1 MKLALKITF
10 ALTIWTLV
18 ILVVNARIRLAYELD
33 VMDEDMQSDLR
44 MIGRTLAPA
53 LAEAWRAAG
62 DPRVEEVVQ
71 AASASERVVRLRWVD
86 LDAAANAIDAPDLP
100 PEMVSAALTDESVAY
115 GPPPEATRMYAYM
128 ALGVPGTERRA
139 LELMKPLSSLEAFAD
154 RQNRQLVV
162 GLLVIGGCSALVAV
176 LMGWWVVGERVERL
190 VELARRVGRGED
202 PEAIQDPADD
212 ELGTLGREMAAMA
225 TALAESREQA
235 EVRRRERENLLTSLR
250 HVDRLATMGALAS
263 KVAHEIGT
271 PLSVVSAR
279 AKMIARGQLDA
290 SAVAEN
296 GRIVAE
302 QADRIAA
309 IMRGVLD
316 FSRKKSVRSRLSAER
331 VVSGAVELAAPL
343 ANERGVALQVR
354 EVTPGCTLQG
364 ELLPLEQAVV
374 NLLVNA
380 IHVSPGG
387 STVEV
392 SLDTSTDPAP
402 PGAGVSGRAWVRIQ
416 IRDHGPGIDAE
427 TEKTIF
433 DPFFT
438 TKPEGLGTGL
448 GLPITRE
455 IIREHGGW
463 IDLVRPP
470 EGGACFRV
478 HLPESPSA

>member
-1 MKLALKITF
+1 MKLALKITV

-18 ILVVNARIRLAYELD
+18 ILVVNARIRLAYELEL
-33 VMDEDMQSDLR
+33 MDEDMRSDLR
-44 MIGRTLAPA
+44 IIGRTLAPG
-53 LAEAWRAAG
+53 LAEAWRAGG
-62 DPRVEEVVQ
+62 DPRVEEVAQ
-71 AASASERVVRLRWVD
+71 AASASERVVRLRWVH
-86 LDAAANAIDAPDLP
+86 LDAPQGAIDGPDLP
-100 PEMVSAALTDESVAY
+100 SDTVARSLAEESVAY
-115 GPPPEATRMYAYM
+115 GPRPERTRMYAYM
-128 ALGVPGTERRA
+128 ALRVPGTERRA
-139 LELMKPLSSLEAFAD
+139 LELMKPLSSLDAFAD

-202 PEAIQDPADD
+202 PDPIRDVADD
-212 ELGTLGREMAAMA
+212 ELGALGREMAAMA
-225 TALAESREQA
+225 TALADSRAQA
-235 EVRRRERENLLTSLR
+235 QLRMRERENLLTSLR

-279 AKMIARGQLDA
+279 AKMIARGQLDP

-302 QADRIAA
+302 QADRIAV

-316 FSRKKSVRSRLSAER
+316 FSRQRSVRSRVPAER
-331 VVSGAVELAAPL
+331 IVSGAVELAAPL
-343 ANERGVALQVR
+343 ANERQISINVR
-354 EVTPGCTLQG
+354 DASPGCAVQG
-364 ELLPLEQAVV
+364 ELLPLEQGIV

-380 IHVSPGG
+380 IHVSPSGG
-387 STVEV
+387 VVEV
-392 SLDTSTDPAP
+392 VLDTSAEVPPAW
-402 PGAGVSGRAWVRIQ
+402 AGVAGRSWVRIQ
-416 IRDHGPGIDAE
+416 IRDHGPGIDEE
-427 TEKTIF
+427 TEQTIF

-455 IIREHGGW
+455 IVREHGGW
-463 IDLVRPP
+463 IDLARPAD
-470 EGGACFRV
+470 GGACFRV
-478 HLPESPSA
+478 HLPESPSP